1 MKNILEKYV
10 FEPMLLT
17 SIAVSFIGILW
28 LIKRE
33 YVLGCLLLLN
43 GISSY
48 LYHYDNTD
56 KYVNYDIF
64 LSISSFLYSAFLAK
78 KIFKEKYL
86 EIITIVVVSFLFYT
100 LNIIYNEYYFH
111 LIWHIMVVIGQIFL
125 LRNL

>member
-33 YVLGCLLLLN
+33 YVVGCLLLLN

-64 LSISSFLYSAFLAK
+64 LSASSFLYSAFLAK

-111 LIWHIMVVIGQIFL
+111 LIWHIMVLFGQVFL
-125 LRNL
+125 LTNL